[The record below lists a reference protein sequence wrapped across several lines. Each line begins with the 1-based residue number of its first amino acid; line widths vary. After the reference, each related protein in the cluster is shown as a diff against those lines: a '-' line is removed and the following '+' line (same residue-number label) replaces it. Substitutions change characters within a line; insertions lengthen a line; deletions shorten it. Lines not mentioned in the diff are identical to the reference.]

1 MPEQT
6 DQLLLD
12 AGFIVTLA
20 GLVYFVMAALAI
32 THVVLNKKNEGAA
45 VSWLGI
51 IILSPF
57 FGALLYWLFGVNRI
71 RIRALA
77 QKRNPGAGHGSSI
90 APGPYSVSDTLTKR
104 MRVSS
109 KIYPAPYLVGNDV
122 SFLINGDESYPRM
135 LDAINRSTDSVVL
148 SSYIFDYDNIGR
160 QFVEALANAHDRG
173 VTVRVLI
180 DGFGVD
186 YAIGMAKPDRMLKK
200 RGVKTARF
208 LSTLF
213 TTDTRFINLRNHRKI
228 LSVDGAV
235 AFIGGMNI
243 RDENQLDAKGRRKTQ
258 DIHFEVRGPVID
270 QINQVFTQDWRFAS
284 DELLS
289 LPVWHGPLAT
299 EPLTI
304 CRVIV
309 DGPDDNYQK
318 LELSLL
324 AAINSA
330 NDTISIA
337 TPYFLPND
345 KICAALQLAV
355 LRGVNV
361 EVIVPQKSNL
371 RIVGWAMAAS
381 EKKLLDMGV
390 MLFQSPKPFDHSKL
404 FVVDS
409 DWVMVGSSNWDA
421 RSLEFNFEINMECY
435 SELFAKKALQCFAK
449 KRETAAIV
457 TKENEPSLLV
467 NLRNNFFRLFSP
479 YL

>member
-1 MPEQT
+1 M
-6 DQLLLD
+6 DV
-12 AGFIVTLA
+12 GIFVSLA
-20 GLVYFVMAALAI
+20 GLVYFILAALAI

-57 FGALLYWLFGVNRI
+57 FGVLLYWLFGVNRI

-77 QKRNPGAGHGSSI
+77 QKQDPSLDHGSSK
-90 APGPYSVSDTLTKR
+90 ALSAYCVSDTLSAR
-104 MRVSS
+104 MRVGS
-109 KIYPAPYLVGNDV
+109 KIHQAPYLIGNDV

-135 LDAINRSTDSVVL
+135 LHAIKHSTHSVVL
-148 SSYIFDYDNIGR
+148 SSYIFDYDNIGKL
-160 QFVEALANAHDRG
+160 FVDALADAHDRG

-243 RDENQLDAKGRRKTQ
+243 RDENQLDSGGGRKTQ
-258 DIHFEVRGPVID
+258 DIHFEVRGPIID
-270 QINQVFTQDWRFAS
+270 QINQVFKQDWLFAS

-289 LPVWHGPLAT
+289 LPVWDAPLAND
-299 EPLTI
+299 PSTI

-355 LRGVNV
+355 LRGVIV
-361 EVIVPQKSNL
+361 EVIVPKKSNL
-371 RIVGWAMAAS
+371 RIVGWAMAAN
-381 EKKLLDMGV
+381 EKKLLGIGV
-390 MLFQSPKPFDHSKL
+390 VLFQSPEPFDHSKL

-409 DWVMVGSSNWDA
+409 DWVLLGSSNWDA

-435 SELFAKKALQCFAK
+435 SEQFARSAQACFAK
-449 KRETAAIV
+449 KREVATLATTGNNLSFMAD
-457 TKENEPSLLV
+457 
-467 NLRNNFFRLFSP
+467 LRNNFFRLFSP